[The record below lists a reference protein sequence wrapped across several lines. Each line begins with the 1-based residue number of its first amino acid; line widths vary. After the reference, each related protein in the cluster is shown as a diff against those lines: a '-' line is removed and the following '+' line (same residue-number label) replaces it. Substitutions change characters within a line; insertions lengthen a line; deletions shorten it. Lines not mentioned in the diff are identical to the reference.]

1 MGLFDWINCDYPLPN
16 NYEVKLAPYSPEGMQ
31 TKDLSNGMDVYRIT
45 ADGRLLFEKYGEWRE
60 DKTGQYID
68 HTGDIEFEDGADGR
82 FHAVFEKGQLQ
93 RIITHDDWL
102 KEWHREHGEP
112 GILLDML
119 NEYVKATLPP
129 LVRRDSRE

>member
-68 HTGDIEFEDGADGR
+68 HTGDIEFEDGAVGR
-82 FHAVFEKGQLQ
+82 FHATFKDGQLQ

-102 KEWHREHGEP
+102 KEQDWHGVGLSVDALH
-112 GILLDML
+112 DF
-119 NEYVKATLPP
+119 VKATMSP